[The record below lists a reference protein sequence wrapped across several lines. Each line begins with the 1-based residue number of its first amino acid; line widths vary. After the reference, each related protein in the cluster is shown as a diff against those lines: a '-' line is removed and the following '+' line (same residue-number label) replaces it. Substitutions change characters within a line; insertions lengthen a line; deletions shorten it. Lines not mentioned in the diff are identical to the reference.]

1 MIFKRGLIFK
11 PLFYCYNKI
20 MKINVLF
27 SRFKVWAQG
36 ISSSEFL
43 GFFIEFNYLAIIFLV
58 PLWFAAFYSG
68 FNIFELDK
76 IILFRILL
84 WSLLVLT
91 VARALFFPPP
101 SLVSRIGQKTIWSVF
116 KKYFLIPSLLIVG
129 LVVILPFSLD
139 WRISFFGS
147 YERQEGISS
156 LFFYFL
162 WSLILFVNL
171 LAWRNI
177 GARVWSLK
185 AKIRRILI
193 SANLSGTLAG
203 LYGVL
208 QILNIDFLT
217 WPDEPYLTGR
227 ALSTFGQP
235 NFFASFLLLTIPLA
249 FYLAYS
255 SKNFWAKTFFSFAAA
270 FQILG
275 LFSTASRGGLL
286 ALVLI
291 GFLFVTYLL
300 FSSKFTARTKT
311 LIVLGAF
318 LVFVL
323 GIGALKIFTPGR
335 LQESFNLGAGSF
347 AARVNFFHASAD
359 AILKKPAFGYGLE
372 NAGEVFIKYY
382 DNDWG
387 IYADVSANTD
397 RAHNLILDTLLN
409 AGFFGLLLF
418 SLWYYSFFKL
428 AWQNYRSEKYKY
440 LSLAIGS
447 AAATYLTSLMFSF
460 AIVAAEVYFWLLFA
474 ILSAIHFEHPVSI
487 NNFSGLLKKYSF
499 NYWWR
504 LSLLIGVLILAAWQ
518 IILNGR
524 SLIADAYFNNIYIAL
539 SRGEALTALVI
550 HDDILN
556 LKVNP
561 VQQNFVAHFLGDN
574 LGVHLE
580 QASDLAT
587 KTMIK
592 NRLEKIAQ
600 SLPDRG
606 YQNFLL
612 KAQIY
617 SQLGN
622 YEMADK
628 YFATILQLTPE
639 WPLAY
644 LERGRDYMRQGRLAE
659 AENFYRLVDT
669 KLPDVDS
676 AIINPRHKKVAQS
689 YRYMMYTDLG
699 RAYVSQGEYANAE
712 KFFKAAYR
720 NMIEDYSLLKKIADT
735 FYLRGDLDTA
745 IRYVAH
751 GSVLSPNDYNWPLA
765 LATLYLEKGDR
776 AAALNNLETAIK
788 LAPEKLELK
797 DLREKYKK

>member
-1 MIFKRGLIFK
+1 
-11 PLFYCYNKI
+11 
-20 MKINVLF
+20 MKTNFLF
-27 SRFKVWAQG
+27 SRLKAWAQG

-43 GFFIEFNYLAIIFLV
+43 GFFIEVNYLAIIFLV

-84 WSLLVLT
+84 WSLLTLT
-91 VARALFFPPP
+91 AARVLFFPPS
-101 SLVSRIGQKTIWSVF
+101 SLVSQIGQKTIWPIF
-116 KKYFLIPSLLIVG
+116 KKYFLIPALLIIG
-129 LVVILPFSLD
+129 LVLILPFSLD

-177 GARVWSLK
+177 GSRTWDLK
-185 AKIRRILI
+185 AKIRRILL
-193 SANLSGTLAG
+193 SANLSATLVG

-255 SKNFWAKTFFSFAAA
+255 SKNFWAKAFFSFAAV

-286 ALVLI
+286 ALVVI
-291 GFLFVTYLL
+291 GVLFIAYLL
-300 FSSKFTARTKT
+300 LAAKFTARIKV
-311 LIVLGAF
+311 LIAAGAF
-318 LVFVL
+318 LIFIL
-323 GIGALKIFTPGR
+323 GIGALEVFTPGR
-335 LQESFNLGAGSF
+335 LQESFNLSAGSF
-347 AARVNFFHASAD
+347 AARINFFHASAD
-359 AILKKPAFGYGLE
+359 AILKKPVFGYGLE

-382 DNDWG
+382 ENDWG

-428 AWQNYRSEKYKY
+428 AWQNYRTGKYKY
-440 LSLAIGS
+440 LSLAIG
-447 AAATYLTSLMFSF
+447 AAAGAYLISLMFSF

-474 ILSAIHFEHPVSI
+474 ILAAIHFERPASI
-487 NNFSGLLKKYSF
+487 NSFSWLLKKYSF
-499 NYWWR
+499 KYWWR
-504 LSLLIGVLILAAWQ
+504 LSLLFGILILAAWQ

-556 LKVNP
+556 LKVNA

-580 QASDLAT
+580 QAPDLAT

-617 SQLGN
+617 SQLGD
-622 YEMADK
+622 YEMAER
-628 YFATILQLTPE
+628 YFAIILNLTPG

-669 KLPDVDS
+669 KLPDVNS

-699 RAYVSQGEYANAE
+699 RAYVSQGDYANAE

-765 LATLYLEKGDR
+765 LATLYFEKGD
-776 AAALNNLETAIK
+776 AAAAVSSLEAAIK
-788 LAPEKLELK
+788 LAPEKSELK

>member
-1 MIFKRGLIFK
+1 MKTNFLI
-11 PLFYCYNKI
+11 
-20 MKINVLF
+20 
-27 SRFKVWAQG
+27 SRFNVWAKG

-43 GFFIEFNYLAIIFLV
+43 GFFIEVNYLAIIFLV

-101 SLVSRIGQKTIWSVF
+101 SLVSKVGRKAAWPAF
-116 KKYFLIPSLLIVG
+116 KKYFLIPALLLVG
-129 LVVILPFSLD
+129 LVAILPFSLD

-162 WSLILFVNL
+162 WSLILFFNL
-171 LAWRNI
+171 VAWRNI
-177 GARVWSLK
+177 GSRVWTLK

-193 SANLSGTLAG
+193 SANFSAMLVG

-255 SKNFWAKTFFSFAAA
+255 SKNFWAKTFFSFAAV

-291 GFLFVTYLL
+291 GFLFVAYLL
-300 FSSKFTARTKT
+300 FASKFTARAKV
-311 LIVLGAF
+311 LIAAGAF
-318 LVFVL
+318 LIFIL
-323 GIGALKIFTPGR
+323 GIGALEIFTPGR
-335 LQESFNLGAGSF
+335 LQESFNIGAGSF

-382 DNDWG
+382 ENDWG

-428 AWQNYRSEKYKY
+428 AWQNYRAGKYKY
-440 LSLAIGS
+440 LSLAIG
-447 AAATYLTSLMFSF
+447 AAAAAYLVSLMFSF

-474 ILSAIHFEHPVSI
+474 ILAAIHFERPAAI
-487 NNFSGLLKKYSF
+487 NNFSWLLKKDSF
-499 NYWWR
+499 KFWWR
-504 LSLLIGVLILAAWQ
+504 VALLIGVLILAAWQ

-524 SLIADAYFNNIYIAL
+524 SLIADAYFNNIYISL

-550 HDDILN
+550 HDDILR
-556 LKVNP
+556 LKVNS

-580 QASDLAT
+580 QAPDLAT

-592 NRLEKIAQ
+592 RRLAAIAQ

-612 KAQIY
+612 KAQLY
-617 SQLGN
+617 SQLEN
-622 YEMADK
+622 YPLADK
-628 YFATILQLTPE
+628 YFAIVLQLTPN

-676 AIINPRHKKVAQS
+676 AIINPRHKKVAES

-699 RAYVSQGEYANAE
+699 RAYVSQGNYATAE

-735 FYLRGDLDTA
+735 FYLRGDLETA

-751 GSVLSPNDYNWPLA
+751 GSVLSPYDYNWPLA
-765 LATLYLEKGDR
+765 LATLYFETGDKN
-776 AAALNNLETAIK
+776 AALNSIDEAIK
-788 LAPEKLELK
+788 LAPDKSELIELK
-797 DLREKYKK
+797 EKYKK